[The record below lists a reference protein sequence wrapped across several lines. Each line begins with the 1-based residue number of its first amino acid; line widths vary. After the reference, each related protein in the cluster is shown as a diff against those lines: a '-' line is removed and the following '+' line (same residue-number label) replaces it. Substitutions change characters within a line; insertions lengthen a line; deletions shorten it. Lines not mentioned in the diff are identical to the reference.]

1 MKLITALLLTA
12 ICFSATAQNISIKDG
27 IASVDDVPYCKISEP
42 GRTGPAAKLAK
53 KLMGNSEFDVLLL
66 DGTLLLSLKLE
77 GNQMVQYF
85 QCMVLPLSE
94 SVMLQGDL
102 TPNKLVYQLYKYKAI
117 DEQGKVHEQGLRN
130 FLTANTYQ
138 PVQAPTAT
146 ATPAV
151 ISVQP
156 NATIMQQI
164 MATADF
170 KILYQG
176 REVGSYTIIEQARA
190 DQWYQTIRLQPVQG
204 VVSAEGTGPKM
215 GNGLFRMSTA
225 VDFQL
230 YDVYMASP
238 LDIYKVQTLAAIMIQ
253 LGYWR

>member
-1 MKLITALLLTA
+1 MKLLSTFFLTA
-12 ICFSATAQNISIKDG
+12 ICLTATAQNVSIKDG
-27 IASVDDVPYCKISEP
+27 IASVNDIPYCKISEP

-53 KLMGNSEFDVLLL
+53 KLLGNSEYDVTLL

-77 GNQMVQYF
+77 GNQITQYF

-94 SVMLQGDL
+94 RVMLQSDL

-138 PVQAPTAT
+138 AAPTPAAT
-146 ATPAV
+146 AAPAV
-151 ISVQP
+151 MTVQP
-156 NATIMQQI
+156 NATIQQQI

-204 VVSAEGTGPKM
+204 VVSAEATGPKM
-215 GNGLFRMSTA
+215 GNATFRISTA
-225 VDFQL
+225 VDYQL
-230 YDVYMASP
+230 YDVYVGSP
-238 LDIYKVQTLAAIMIQ
+238 LDIYKVQALAAIMIQ
-253 LGYWR
+253 LGYWK